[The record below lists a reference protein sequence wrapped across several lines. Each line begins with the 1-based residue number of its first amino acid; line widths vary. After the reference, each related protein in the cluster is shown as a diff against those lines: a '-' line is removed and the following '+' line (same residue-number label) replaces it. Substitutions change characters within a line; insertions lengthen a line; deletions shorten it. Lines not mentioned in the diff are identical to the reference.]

1 MSSKELVAASTRP
14 LLLAVLSQGE
24 SYGYAII
31 NKVHDLSG
39 GHLQWTDGMLY
50 PVLHRLEKEGLIRSR
65 WVKSEVGRRRRYYEL
80 TDDGRVAVTEE
91 RLRWKS
97 VDLALRKAWRL
108 AAC

>member
-1 MSSKELVAASTRP
+1 MSSKELVAASPRP

-31 NKVHDLSG
+31 NMVHDLSG
-39 GHLQWTDGMLY
+39 GQLQWTDGMLY

-65 WVKSEVGRRRRYYEL
+65 WMKSDAGRRRRYCEL
-80 TDDGRVAVTEE
+80 TEDGQLALTEE
-91 RLRWKS
+91 RRRWKS
-97 VDLALRKAWRL
+97 VDRALRKAWRL